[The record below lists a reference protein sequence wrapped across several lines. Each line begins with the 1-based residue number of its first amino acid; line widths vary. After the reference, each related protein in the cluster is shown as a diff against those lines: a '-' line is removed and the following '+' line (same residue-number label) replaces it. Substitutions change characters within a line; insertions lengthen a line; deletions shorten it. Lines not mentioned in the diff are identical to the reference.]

1 MAKSKPEPSAPRP
14 EAAVPV
20 PDQAARDL
28 IVHELDKSFLV
39 EAAAGTGK
47 TTCLVERMVSLIR
60 EGKCPVETMAA
71 VTFTKKAAA
80 ELRGRFQV
88 RLEQATASASG
99 EQKKRLDAAIE
110 HVERAFLGTIHSFCG
125 RLLRERPVEA
135 GVDANFRELD
145 ETEDAEQRAQA
156 WVEHVARLTTGGDP
170 LIGELRDLG
179 VDLAQ
184 LKPAFE
190 RIAGYPDVDDW
201 PAETVALPD
210 PGPTV
215 TALRS
220 FVDHIKTLE
229 PTLPRDYGND
239 KLIPMYR
246 RLRRA
251 VRHADLA
258 HPAELLA
265 VLEAFVKAGSDEP
278 AEPAVVQKQWP
289 QGKAQA
295 QAEQEKWVRFGQN
308 YAVPYV
314 QALRRCRYA
323 LVMKAIRPALEI
335 YDAMRRDAGFL
346 NFQDLLLLAARMLRH
361 NPAIRAYFRA
371 RFTHLLVDEFQDT
384 DPVQAEVM
392 MLLTADDPTET
403 NWRRS
408 RPVSGSLFVV
418 GDPKQSI
425 YRFRRAD
432 IVTYNEVKKIIL
444 ATGGEV
450 VSLTANF
457 RAMAPIVE
465 WVNASFSHRF
475 PAEATEFAPQFAP
488 LQVGRSEDRPGAIA
502 GLYRLA
508 NKGAKKQDILAEE
521 SRVLAQTIRHALDS
535 GRTVPRSKREQ
546 NQASEARPDDFLVVT
561 RNTTNLSAYARELEA
576 LRVPHQVTGG
586 TTLNELP
593 ELALLAKCLRA
604 LVRPDDPVALVGAM
618 RSELFGISDAA
629 LYELK
634 RAGGKLS
641 FLEALPATGISA
653 ENLTAIGDAFRRL
666 KLYFTWLDQLPAA
679 ASIEKIAGD
688 LGLLARACAAAGGE
702 VRAGSL
708 AKALELIRSAQAT
721 HVSMLD
727 LLEYVER
734 LVTGELKHDGIPV
747 RPIEGSVV
755 RLMNLHKVKGLEAP
769 IVFLAD
775 PTGNY
780 EHAIDL
786 HIDRAGE
793 SVRGYMAVIEPRQ
806 EGSYARPRMIA
817 VPTDWPR
824 QEEAESDFQRAE
836 TDRLLY
842 VAATRAGTCLIVS
855 ERGKLPNENPWRPLV
870 EKLADREAHQGPSE
884 QRPPSRPSVSVSLAD
899 ALNAQAELAERWS
912 KLRKSSINIRAIKE
926 YALAGEG
933 GPAESGPP
941 EVMHVPVSVEEGP
954 ENERS
959 DETGVEW
966 GEDVHKLLE
975 ATMRRPAADLK
986 SLARSLTRE
995 REQVDDEDARVQ
1007 ALLDCVSSVHESD
1020 IWKRAQKAKHVL
1032 PEVPL
1037 MMLARGADEQPGTA
1051 PLLLRGVIDL
1061 AFREESGWVI
1071 VDYKTDQLKGK
1082 SLEMLVEHYRPQV
1095 QKYAEA
1101 WAELI
1106 NESVHEF
1113 GLFFTRANRYERLNS
1128 PSPEAVKMGT

>member
-1 MAKSKPEPSAPRP
+1 MAKRKTELSAPGPEPAS
-14 EAAVPV
+14 PV

-47 TTCLVERMVSLIR
+47 TTSLVERMVSLIS

-71 VTFTKKAAA
+71 VTFTRKAAA

-88 RLEQATASASG
+88 RLEQASATATGAV
-99 EQKKRLDAAIE
+99 KDRLETAIE

-145 ETEDAEQRAQA
+145 ETEDVELRFQA
-156 WVEHVARLTTGGDP
+156 WEEHVARLTGGGDP
-170 LIGELRDLG
+170 VIGELRDLG

-190 RIAGYPDVDDW
+190 RIAGYPDVDSW
-201 PAETVALPD
+201 PALDVALPD

-220 FVDHIKTLE
+220 FVAHIKTLE
-229 PTLPRDYGND
+229 KALPRDPGND

-246 RLRRA
+246 RLQRA

-258 HPAELLA
+258 RPAELLA
-265 VLEAFVKAGSDEP
+265 VLEVFVKAGSDEP
-278 AEPAVVQKQWP
+278 AEPAVIQKQWP
-289 QGKAQA
+289 EGKAQA
-295 QAEQEKWVRFGQN
+295 QAEQEKWARFGEN

-323 LVMKAIRPALEI
+323 HVMRAIRPALEI

-346 NFQDLLLLAARMLRH
+346 NFQDLLLFAARMLRE
-361 NPAIRAYFRA
+361 NPAIRAYFRT
-371 RFTHLLVDEFQDT
+371 RFTHLLIDEFQDT

-392 MLLTADDPTET
+392 MLLTADDPSET
-403 NWRRS
+403 NWRRT

-432 IVTYNEVKKIIL
+432 IVTYNEVKRIIQ
-444 ATGGEV
+444 ATGGLV
-450 VSLTANF
+450 VSLSANF

-465 WVNASFSHRF
+465 WVNASFSELF
-475 PAEATEFAPQFAP
+475 PAEATEFAPQFVL

-508 NKGAKKQDILAEE
+508 SDGRNKQEILAAE
-521 SRVLAQTIRHALDS
+521 SRAVAQTIRHALDS
-535 GRTVPRSKREQ
+535 GRAVPRSKREQ
-546 NQASEARPDDFLVVT
+546 TQKSEAKPDDFLVVT

-576 LRVPHQVTGG
+576 LGVPHQVTGG

-593 ELALLAKCLRA
+593 ELALLSTCLRA
-604 LVRPDDPVALVGAM
+604 LVRPDDPVALVGAL

-641 FLEALPATGISA
+641 FQERLPATGISA
-653 ENLTAIGDAFRRL
+653 DNLTAIGDAFRRL
-666 KLYFTWLDQLPAA
+666 NLYFTWLDQLPAA
-679 ASIEKIAGD
+679 ACIEKITGD
-688 LGLLARACAAAGGE
+688 LGLLARACASAGGE

-727 LLEYVER
+727 LLEYLER
-734 LVTGELKHDGIPV
+734 LVKGEQKHDGIPV
-747 RPIEGSVV
+747 RPTEGSVV

-775 PTGNY
+775 PTGNFK
-780 EHAIDL
+780 HPIDL
-786 HIDRAGE
+786 HIDRSGD

-806 EGSYARPRMIA
+806 EGSHARPRIIA
-817 VPTDWPR
+817 LPTDWPR

-836 TDRLLY
+836 NDRLLY

-855 ERGKLPNENPWRPLV
+855 ERGKLANENPWRSLA
-870 EKLADREAHQGPSE
+870 EKLGDREVHQGPGE
-884 QRPPSRPSVSVSLAD
+884 QPPPLRPSVAVSLAD
-899 ALNAQAELAERWS
+899 ALNAQKELAERWS
-912 KLRKSSINIRAIKE
+912 TLRESTFEIKAVKK
-926 YALAGEG
+926 YAQDLAKQLGQLHKADG
-933 GPAESGPP
+933 APTRLPALPKEPP
-941 EVMHVPVSVEEGP
+941 EDEED
-954 ENERS
+954 
-959 DETGVEW
+959 DETGPLW
-966 GEDVHKLLE
+966 GDEVHRLLE
-975 ATMRRPAADLK
+975 ATMRGRVSNLEG
-986 SLARSLTRE
+986 LARSVTRA
-995 REQVDDEDARVQ
+995 REDQVDDEDAHVQ
-1007 ALLDCVSSVHESD
+1007 KLLDCVRSVYKSG
-1020 IWKRAQKAKHVL
+1020 IWQRAMNAKHVL

-1037 MMLARGADEQPGTA
+1037 MMPDRSANERHEKA
-1051 PLLLRGVIDL
+1051 PLILRGVIDL

-1071 VDYKTDQLKGK
+1071 VDYKTDQLKGRP
-1082 SLEMLVEHYRPQV
+1082 LETLVEQHRPQV

-1101 WAELI
+1101 WSELI
-1106 NESVHEF
+1106 KESVHEF
-1113 GLFFTRANRYERLNS
+1113 GLFFTRENRYVRLNG
-1128 PSPEAVKMGT
+1128 PTA